1 MFVSLWNYLKG
12 YVIVEVSGYAL
23 EKFMNLA
30 LKTGISFWN
39 VENKEG
45 KLYICTTIQGFKALK
60 PYAQKSR
67 CRLKI
72 SRKIGLPFIS
82 FRYRKRSLLVGG
94 GFLFVVLLY
103 ILTSFVW
110 LVEVEGNSRISE
122 IDIVNTLTQEGYGVG
137 KFKHSLNLREVEQKL
152 IQTYPDIT
160 WTGVKFEGTKLLV
173 QVAETVPKPKMHDET
188 TPCHLVTKRD
198 ALITYIATDKG
209 MPKVKK
215 GDTVKK
221 GEVLVSGEIVLQD
234 EAMTKKYTHAKGK
247 VKARTFYALQAK
259 VPLYKINKIY
269 TENVS
274 KKYSIRLFNKRIPLY
289 YHKKEYEKFDTLLTI
304 DQLKITELF
313 PLPFYFEKEERV
325 EYIPQI
331 VSIPQEE
338 AEDKLEGVLHDELTK
353 MLSEDGQILD
363 KEVVYVQEGEMLIG
377 ELHAVVEENIVEI
390 KEITEEEIQMN
401 SQNQEQSKG
410 VNE

>member
-12 YVIVEVSGYAL
+12 YVIVEVSGYAI

-45 KLYICTTIQGFKALK
+45 KLYLCTTIKGFKALK

-72 SRKIGLPFIS
+72 VKKIGLPFIS
-82 FRYRKRSLLVGG
+82 FRYRKRSLLAGG
-94 GFLFVVLLY
+94 GFVFVILLY

-110 LVEVEGNSRISE
+110 LIEVEGNSRISE
-122 IDIVNTLTQEGYGVG
+122 TDIINTLTQEGYGVG
-137 KFKHSLNLREVEQKL
+137 RLKNNLDLRDAEQKL

-160 WTGVKFEGTKLLV
+160 WTGVKFEGTKLLI

-188 TPCHLVTKRD
+188 MPCHLVAKRD

-209 MPKVKK
+209 MPQVKK
-215 GDTVKK
+215 GDTVRK
-221 GEVLVSGEIVLQD
+221 GETLVSGEITLQD
-234 EAMTKKYTHAKGK
+234 EAMTKQYTHAKAQ
-247 VKARTFYALQAK
+247 VKGRTFYALQAQ
-259 VPLYKINKIY
+259 VPLYKTNKNY
-269 TENVS
+269 TQNIS
-274 KKYSIRLFNKRIPLY
+274 KKYSIRLFNKKIPLY
-289 YHKKEYEKFDTLLTI
+289 HQKKALEQFDTLLTVN
-304 DQLKITELF
+304 QFKITELF

-325 EYIPQI
+325 EYIPEV
-331 VSIPQEE
+331 VSISEEE
-338 AEDKLEGVLHDELTK
+338 AQDKLEGILHDELME
-353 MLSEDGQILD
+353 MLSSDGQILD
-363 KEVVYVQEGEMLIG
+363 KEVVYRQDGQMLIG
-377 ELHAVVEENIVEI
+377 ELHAVVQEDIVEI